1 MTVPGAARLMNTSHV
16 RRLPVVD
23 SQGRLAGIVSRRD
36 LLSVFLRPDADVARD
51 ARQVLDELPV
61 TDPGDVTVSVRHGV
75 VVLTGTL
82 ESASQRYRD
91 LVAVALRLI
100 WDIDGVVDV
109 VSKLGQAV
117 ESKTA

>member
-1 MTVPGAARLMNTSHV
+1 
-16 RRLPVVD
+16 
-23 SQGRLAGIVSRRD
+23 
-36 LLSVFLRPDADVARD
+36 
-51 ARQVLDELPV
+51 
-61 TDPGDVTVSVRHGV
+61 VRHGV
-75 VVLTGTL
+75 VTLTGTL
-82 ESASQRYRD
+82 GSASERYRD